1 MKLVLV
7 GYMGSGKSVIA
18 KKLSEKLQ
26 ILYVELDEL
35 IEQRQKKSIK
45 LIFEQD
51 GELFFRKLEHQIFTE
66 IVNSNSDLIVSTGG
80 GTPCYFDNYKLLA
93 SKGVVSI
100 YLKASVDTL
109 TDRLILEQN
118 NRPLLT
124 NSNQIELRDF
134 VAKHLFERS
143 YYYHKAH
150 FILNVDNK
158 FIEAIAQEITELLT

>member
-26 ILYVELDEL
+26 ILYVELDDL

-51 GELFFRKLEHQIFTE
+51 GELFFRKLEHQIFKE
-66 IVNSNSDLIVSTGG
+66 LLDSDANLIISTGG
-80 GTPCYFDNYKLLA
+80 GTPCYYDNYKFLNA
-93 SKGVVSI
+93 KNVSSI

-109 TDRLILEQN
+109 TDRLVSEQN
-118 NRPLLT
+118 NRPLLA
-124 NSNQIELRDF
+124 NLSQIELQDF

-143 YYYHKAH
+143 FYYHKAH
-150 FILNVDNK
+150 FIVDVDNK
-158 FIEAIAQEITELLT
+158 IVEAIAQEISALLA

>member
-26 ILYVELDEL
+26 ILYVELDDL

-51 GELFFRKLEHQIFTE
+51 GELVFRKLEHQIFKE
-66 IVNSNSDLIVSTGG
+66 LLDSDANLIISTGG
-80 GTPCYFDNYKLLA
+80 GTPCYYDNYKFLNA
-93 SKGVVSI
+93 KNVISI

-109 TDRLILEQN
+109 TDRLVSEQN
-118 NRPLLT
+118 NRPLLA
-124 NSNQIELRDF
+124 NLSQIELQDF

-143 YYYHKAH
+143 FYYHKAH
-150 FILNVDNK
+150 FIVDVDNK
-158 FIEAIAQEITELLT
+158 IVEAIAQEISELLT

>member
-26 ILYVELDEL
+26 ILYVELDDL

-51 GELFFRKLEHQIFTE
+51 GELFFRKLEHQIFKE
-66 IVNSNSDLIVSTGG
+66 LLDSDANLIISTGG
-80 GTPCYFDNYKLLA
+80 GTPCYYDNYKFLNA
-93 SKGVVSI
+93 KNVISI

-109 TDRLILEQN
+109 TDRLVSEQN
-118 NRPLLT
+118 NRPLLA
-124 NSNQIELRDF
+124 NLSQIELQDF

-143 YYYHKAH
+143 FYYHKAH
-150 FILNVDNK
+150 FIVDVDNK
-158 FIEAIAQEITELLT
+158 IVEAIAQEISALLA